1 MFYER
6 FITLCKAK
14 NVRPTA
20 VAEAI
25 GLSRTNASFWKKGSV
40 PSTTNIQKLADYFG
54 VPIDYLIETNKTAS
68 TNTYDIQE
76 LISDAELEAGK
87 IMLDEL
93 IKAMEIIPKQYRP
106 AAIHDMTTIRNWKKS
121 VICFLMVTLQQRYA
135 FLYTELFSSYGNG

>member
-106 AAIHDMTTIRNWKKS
+106 AAIHDMTTFAEFVISKYTALAAKS
-121 VICFLMVTLQQRYA
+121 NKNQIKQVDTKPGE
-135 FLYTELFSSYGNG
+135 T